1 MGIHH
6 LAQCHLG
13 NVLHIHVK
21 CGVHVTA
28 VNLRNIGHHAGHV
41 LHLLLMSASGNAA
54 QERVKREFQTVA
66 CGVLGLIHASDGT
79 GSQGTER
86 FLARY
91 LGLGAVEPHLILGLE
106 PYGLDQ

>member
-21 CGVHVTA
+21 GGVHVTA

-54 QERVKREFQTVA
+54 QE
-66 CGVLGLIHASDGT
+66 
-79 GSQGTER
+79 
-86 FLARY
+86 
-91 LGLGAVEPHLILGLE
+91 
-106 PYGLDQ
+106 